1 MEPKTHTSGRFP
13 YLVLNVILCAV
24 VSRACCEGRNAASAG
39 LPAFPSRAGKEKN
52 YSLHKRSAG
61 NRSAGIIQNSIPKG
75 GAPFGID
82 SRAAGRAWG
91 FYTKPFATDLKDP
104 HIFAGKVYF
113 MERSLSLSANAGFS
127 NEACSVSEGGR
138 HT

>member
-39 LPAFPSRAGKEKN
+39 PPAGGAGKYKN
-52 YSLHKRSAG
+52 RSLYERSADD
-61 NRSAGIIQNSIPKG
+61 RSAGIIQNRIPKG

-113 MERSLSLSANAGFS
+113 MERSLPLSANAGFS
-127 NEACSVSEGGR
+127 NAYPVSERGR